1 MDMQLF
7 IRNRSRFPVEEL
19 GKYIGQYVAWSPDG
33 TGIIASDEDQIRLDQ
48 WLKDSQAYLDHVAAR
63 LRAEGL
69 RVKTEVVLGAPAL
82 AILDYT
88 STHHVDLIAMETH
101 GRSGFSRL
109 FLGSVADKVVRSAD
123 MPVLLNH
130 PEDAA

>member
-1 MDMQLF
+1 AEYTLIQTINL
-7 IRNRSRFPVEEL
+7 L
-19 GKYIGQYVAWSPDG
+19 
-33 TGIIASDEDQIRLDQ
+33 IAGYGPETYAFTEQVLDQ

-109 FLGSVADKVVRSAD
+109 FLGSVADKVARSAD
-123 MPVLLNH
+123 TPVL
-130 PEDAA
+130 